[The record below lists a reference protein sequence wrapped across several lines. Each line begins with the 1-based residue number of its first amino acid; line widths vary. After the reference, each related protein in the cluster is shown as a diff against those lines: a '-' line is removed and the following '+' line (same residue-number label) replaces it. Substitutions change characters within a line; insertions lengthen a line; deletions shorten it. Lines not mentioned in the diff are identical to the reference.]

1 MCCDN
6 GKWHGIL
13 WEGALW
19 EGGTLRRGHWE
30 YCEWGAHFDTKVHK
44 ITNFFVSKSTFKK
57 STSGKL
63 KVNLSGKKI
72 TFQITLQIN
81 LQIN

>member
-1 MCCDN
+1 MS
-6 GKWHGIL
+6 G
-13 WEGALW
+13 
-19 EGGTLRRGHWE
+19 
-30 YCEWGAHFDTKVHK
+30 GAHFDTKVDK